1 MEHAVPT
8 TAELVEAVREFL
20 TDEVQPATS
29 DRVAFLARVAANVLA
44 IVERELEQG
53 PAAAAEQRERLARL
67 GVADDA
73 ELAAQIRAGA
83 LDDRVDD
90 VVDVLRASSIARVRI
105 ANARWLTPEDEDAAG
120 PEATTE

>member
-120 PEATTE
+120 PETTTE